1 MRLPSRMGF
10 SERTDIDEHAGQ
22 PVKTKEIAEAMAG
35 NMVWCCNT
43 WFAPSTTPCAQ
54 VAGCTFKDCQV
65 RLATPR
71 ELYKCRM
78 FQITTIS
85 SSWKT
90 AAHVYP
96 KVKSSKWPT
105 SGVPRRSSPPGR

>member
-10 SERTDIDEHAGQ
+10 SERTDIDEHAGATR
-22 PVKTKEIAEAMAG
+22 VKIKAIAEAMVG
-35 NMVWCCNT
+35 NTVWCRNS
-43 WFAPSTTPCAQ
+43 WFAPLTRPCAE
-54 VAGCTFKDCQV
+54 VAGCTFKDRQV
-65 RLATPR
+65 RLATPC

-85 SSWKT
+85 SSWET

-96 KVKSSKWPT
+96 KVD
-105 SGVPRRSSPPGR
+105 R